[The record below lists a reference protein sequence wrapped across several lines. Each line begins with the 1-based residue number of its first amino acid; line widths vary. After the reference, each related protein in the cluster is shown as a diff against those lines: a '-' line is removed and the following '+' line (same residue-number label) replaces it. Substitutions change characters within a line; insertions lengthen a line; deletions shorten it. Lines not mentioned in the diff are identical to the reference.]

1 MIFRESRKVRRKFKV
16 DSVAAAAI
24 WHLGGRTTSVSD
36 TSFMRSFFR
45 LSILVSPHSIKDSLQ
60 NGILSNF

>member
-1 MIFRESRKVRRKFKV
+1 MIFRESRKVRRKFTV

-45 LSILVSPHSIKDSLQ
+45 LSILVSPHSV
-60 NGILSNF
+60 